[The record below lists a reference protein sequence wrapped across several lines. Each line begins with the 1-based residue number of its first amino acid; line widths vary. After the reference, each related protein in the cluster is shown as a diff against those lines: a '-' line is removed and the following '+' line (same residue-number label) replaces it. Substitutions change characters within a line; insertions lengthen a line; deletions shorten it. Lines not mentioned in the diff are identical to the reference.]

1 MLAVNDLR
9 RDDNGDLVRILHLDP
24 DTNEAVIFR
33 VEAQKGLPT
42 TRPLSVVESYPM
54 EPETAAS
61 LPSMP
66 PREPAIEA
74 GARNWAMI
82 EPLVATVGVLFP
94 DTRGPLVAARAA
106 ELRVSE
112 NTVLAQ
118 LRAFWRGGLTRD
130 ALIPNFAG
138 RGKAKTFKPDSLPR
152 GRRPDDERYS
162 IYAVKDKDVESI
174 KKSIKKSYLSID
186 FTTINGAYQRC
197 MEDCYSYRDATG
209 RRVILPAGERPTL
222 RQYRYILQ
230 KHFPKDQV
238 IRYKE
243 GDKAFEQNHR
253 GKLGSVMDDCLGVG
267 HIYEIDATIADI
279 YLVSSAPDSRHK
291 IIGKP
296 TLYLIIDR
304 WSRLIVGFHVSLE
317 SASWAAAMQAILSI
331 AEPKD
336 QLCARYGVRYDPADW
351 PADGL
356 YPGVFL
362 ADRGEMLSYASDS
375 IPGIGT
381 QVKNLPADR
390 PDWKPIVEGNFR
402 QQQVK
407 LADATAG
414 YHPPKNAHKRRGK
427 KYHLDASQTMKEFT
441 YQWIQRIIAHN
452 KGPILAYPLTPTQLA
467 NGTRPIPR
475 EIWVA
480 EAPRRAASLSRFSYQ
495 VVKSA
500 LLPRN
505 NFTVTDAGIAVGE
518 CLYTSPELEAAGWFS
533 RARRKT
539 FKVEVAY
546 DPRLC
551 DTVEVRF
558 PESPTGRV
566 TAHLTPA
573 VCHFSGMSFAEISAY
588 AKMRTRM
595 VSDMKDARLQNESD
609 FHDTVDPIT
618 EQARAE
624 RKEQSRGK
632 ARSARRADTK
642 EEREAE
648 RRKQRLEEARTDAPF
663 PGASSNVVPFP
674 SPGVV
679 ATAQTESG
687 AIPDTLPAPPE
698 LGNNK
703 PNNAAQPDSR
713 PLSPVQK
720 MLMEKRNRIKDGN
733 WDLPGR

>member
-9 RDDNGDLVRILHLDP
+9 RDESGNLVRVLHLEP
-24 DTNEAVIFR
+24 DTDEVIVFP

-42 TRPLSVVESYPM
+42 TRQLSVVESYPKQ
-54 EPETAAS
+54 PDTAAAP
-61 LPSMP
+61 PSEP
-66 PREPAIEA
+66 PRKPAVEA

-82 EPLVATVGVLFP
+82 EPLVANVGILFA
-94 DTRGPLVAARAA
+94 DTRGPLIAERAA
-106 ELRVSE
+106 ELRVTE
-112 NTVLAQ
+112 KTVLAK
-118 LRAFWRGGLTRD
+118 LRAFWRGGLTRG
-130 ALIPNFAG
+130 ALIPKYAS
-138 RGKAKTFKPDSLPR
+138 RGKVKAFGEDSLPR
-152 GRRPDDERYS
+152 GRRPDDERYP
-162 IYAVKDKDVESI
+162 IYALKAKDVESI
-174 KKSIKKSYLSID
+174 QKSIKKRYLGID
-186 FTTINGAYQRC
+186 FTTISDAYQRC

-222 RQYRYILQ
+222 RQYRYLLE
-230 KHFPKDQV
+230 KLFPKDQ
-238 IRYKE
+238 ITRAKE
-243 GDKAFEQNHR
+243 GKKAFAQNHR

-291 IIGKP
+291 IVGKP
-296 TLYLIIDR
+296 TLYLIVDR

-317 SASWAAAMQAILSI
+317 SPSWAAAMQAILSI
-331 AEPKD
+331 AEPKE
-336 QLCARYGVRYDPADW
+336 QLCERFGVPYDPADW

-362 ADRGEMLSYASDS
+362 ADRGELLSYASDS

-381 QVKNLPADR
+381 QLKNLPADR
-390 PDWKPIVEGNFR
+390 PDWKPIVEGNFK

-427 KYHLDASQTMKEFT
+427 KYHLDASLTLKEFT
-441 YQWIQRIIAHN
+441 YQWIQRIITHN
-452 KGPILAYPLTPTQLA
+452 KGPIIAYPLTPTQLA

-475 EIWVA
+475 EIWTA
-480 EAPRRAASLSRFSYQ
+480 EAPRRAASLSRFAYQ

-500 LLPRN
+500 LLPRD
-505 NFTVTDAGIAVGE
+505 NFTVTDAGIAIGE
-518 CLYTSPELEAAGWFS
+518 CLYTSTELETAGWFS

-573 VCHFSGMSFAEISAY
+573 TAHFAGMSFAEVSAY

-595 VSDMKDARLQNESD
+595 ASDMKDERLQNESD
-609 FHDTVDPIT
+609 FHDSVDPVT
-618 EQARAE
+618 KRAREE
-624 RKEQSRGK
+624 RKAQSKGK

-642 EEREAE
+642 DERETE
-648 RRKQRLEEARTDAPF
+648 RRKQRWEEGGMGTAPN
-663 PGASSNVVPFP
+663 NVVPFP
-674 SPGVV
+674 TPTAPTAHTEAPATTG
-679 ATAQTESG
+679 ATASSTAPAETSPTG
-687 AIPDTLPAPPE
+687 ASAAD
-698 LGNNK
+698 GK
-703 PNNAAQPDSR
+703 PLTA
-713 PLSPVQK
+713 LQK
-720 MLMEKRNRIKDGN
+720 MLQEKRNRIKDGN
-733 WDLPGR
+733 WDISSR